1 MPIPSRGKSELI
13 RPIVSPFDRSPEQT
27 MDSLNSKHEL
37 RILAHLSGTGF
48 QYWQSASIY
57 DLENVMDK
65 FPTPYELAETEQEF
79 LNSIRDHNSPQKY
92 SEYEQAMADFK
103 HKIYGKRLEYYNAL
117 EDLQTKADQQNEI
130 QNARTEV
137 LNSYS
142 DTVPLRRK
150 TTPARPIKLHRSQID
165 WQKPNQK
172 LQ

>member
-79 LNSIRDHNSPQKY
+79 LNR
-92 SEYEQAMADFK
+92 SEERRV
-103 HKIYGKRLEYYNAL
+103 GKECL
-117 EDLQTKADQQNEI
+117 
-130 QNARTEV
+130 
-137 LNSYS
+137 
-142 DTVPLRRK
+142 
-150 TTPARPIKLHRSQID
+150 
-165 WQKPNQK
+165 
-172 LQ
+172 

>member
-1 MPIPSRGKSELI
+1 
-13 RPIVSPFDRSPEQT
+13 
-27 MDSLNSKHEL
+27 
-37 RILAHLSGTGF
+37 
-48 QYWQSASIY
+48 
-57 DLENVMDK
+57 MDK

-103 HKIYGKRLEYYNAL
+103 HKIYSKRLEYYNAL

-150 TTPARPIKLHRSQID
+150 TTPARPIELHRSQID
-165 WQKPNQK
+165 
-172 LQ
+172 